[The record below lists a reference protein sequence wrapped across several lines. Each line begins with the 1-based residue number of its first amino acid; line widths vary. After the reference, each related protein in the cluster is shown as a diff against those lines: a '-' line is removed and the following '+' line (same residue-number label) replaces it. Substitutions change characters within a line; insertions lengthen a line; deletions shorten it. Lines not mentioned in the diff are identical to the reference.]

1 MFDSSSV
8 GADARR
14 LKRSELLSN
23 LNGIGER
30 NGVKRCERCE
40 MDDIVSKMRRLGK
53 MRRKCKSGS
62 GWNGGEANGGNPGA
76 TYVTGPTNDT

>member
-1 MFDSSSV
+1 
-8 GADARR
+8 
-14 LKRSELLSN
+14 
-23 LNGIGER
+23 
-30 NGVKRCERCE
+30 

-62 GWNGGEANGGNPGA
+62 GWNGGEANDGNPGA